1 MGVLGF
7 LVRGG
12 LGWGV
17 GAHREGML
25 GCVGGVF
32 AGFVGAGGG
41 GREGEMWES
50 WIGRMYNVLILA

>member
-41 GREGEMWES
+41 GGKGRCGKVGLGEC
-50 WIGRMYNVLILA
+50 ITY

>member
-41 GREGEMWES
+41 GGKGRCGKVGLGEC
-50 WIGRMYNVLILA
+50 IAY

>member
-41 GREGEMWES
+41 EGRGDVGKLDWA
-50 WIGRMYNVLILA
+50 NV